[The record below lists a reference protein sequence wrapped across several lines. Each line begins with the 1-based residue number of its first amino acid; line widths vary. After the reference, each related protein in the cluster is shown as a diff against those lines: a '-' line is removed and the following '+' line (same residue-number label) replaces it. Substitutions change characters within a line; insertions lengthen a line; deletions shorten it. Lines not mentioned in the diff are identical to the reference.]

1 MTALEQTED
10 RTRTAVLVQ
19 TAVQTAGKA
28 LSGLTNNIQ

>member
-19 TAVQTAGKA
+19 TAGKA